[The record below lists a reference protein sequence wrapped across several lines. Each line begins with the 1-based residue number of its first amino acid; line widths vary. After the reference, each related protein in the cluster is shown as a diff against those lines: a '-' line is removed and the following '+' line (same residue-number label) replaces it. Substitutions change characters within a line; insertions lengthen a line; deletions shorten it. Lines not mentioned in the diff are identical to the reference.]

1 MTIKALPG
9 HPARPDAAHVLHEV
23 TKERGTR
30 PHFQVVDVAVQG
42 LVHSEDE
49 LRHAAESPPQGIQKS
64 LRRHYAK
71 VRVGT
76 KTARRFVDVTNNQ
89 RSANHPPAT
98 FGISAPIPSVRFYP
112 LGGRPSLYDPSFC
125 DLVRRLA
132 RLGLPCTTKQL
143 AAFFDVSE
151 LAQEVEFRLEQSFT
165 LKAFTLEA
173 FQNSVS
179 QQLQEFKQAI
189 YEDYQRERDIFTKQK
204 VELEQ
209 ELAEKIKS
217 LGKPK

>member
-1 MTIKALPG
+1 MGVTIKALPG
-9 HPARPDAAHVLHEV
+9 HPARPDAAHVLYEV

-64 LRRHYAK
+64 LRRHYAR

-98 FGISAPIPSVRFYP
+98 FGISASGQGRNALPRPDRGFCADTKRQILSTRWSPQP
-112 LGGRPSLYDPSFC
+112 LRS
-125 DLVRRLA
+125 
-132 RLGLPCTTKQL
+132 
-143 AAFFDVSE
+143 
-151 LAQEVEFRLEQSFT
+151 
-165 LKAFTLEA
+165 
-173 FQNSVS
+173 
-179 QQLQEFKQAI
+179 
-189 YEDYQRERDIFTKQK
+189 
-204 VELEQ
+204 
-209 ELAEKIKS
+209 
-217 LGKPK
+217 